1 MQGLLST
8 LLLII
13 LSIRNY
19 NLESNMVKKIKKHI
33 LVIDDEPAWQ
43 KITSHI
49 LRNRGYDVLIAGSGA
64 EAIKALTTFRPDLI
78 LSDVRMPDMNGF
90 DLVDNLKRIP
100 TASSTPVIFFSA
112 IDDYD
117 ARKVARSLGAVD
129 FLVKP
134 FDEDEVGSILLKHL
148 PR

>member
-1 MQGLLST
+1 MA
-8 LLLII
+8 
-13 LSIRNY
+13 
-19 NLESNMVKKIKKHI
+19 KKNRKHI

-49 LRNRGYDVLIAGSGA
+49 LRDRGYDVFIAGSGA
-64 EAIKALTTFRPDLI
+64 EALKALATFRPDLI

-100 TASSTPVIFFSA
+100 AASSTPVIFFSA

-134 FDEDEVGSILLKHL
+134 FDEDEMGSVLLKHL
-148 PR
+148 PI